1 MVTIVTDVELK
12 EGAERKWDAV
22 MRERMTEARKHRG
35 WVGGQL
41 LRSEEDP
48 NKRVIVGT
56 WKARADWETWH
67 KDPRFA
73 DTRRQLDDLVNR
85 PAEHWWHDVVLD
97 VRSGGAAAAGTP
109 ASRAGAKRPAKKRRA

>member
-22 MRERMTEARKHRG
+22 MRSRMTGARTQRG
-35 WVGGQL
+35 WVGGQV

-56 WKARADWETWH
+56 WKAR
-67 KDPRFA
+67 
-73 DTRRQLDDLVNR
+73 
-85 PAEHWWHDVVLD
+85 PAAPK
-97 VRSGGAAAAGTP
+97 GA
-109 ASRAGAKRPAKKRRA
+109 SKRPSKKRTA